1 MKKILAAILVTLMT
15 GSVALADQLKITV
28 DVSATGKTTEILGA
42 DILADIDGR
51 ITEINVTPDGNTPF
65 KLNLK
70 GGAFRLRSMYV
81 TKAQLRE
88 RDEKPVEPEVT
99 EAK

>member
-1 MKKILAAILVTLMT
+1 MKKVLVTLLVLGLT
-15 GSVALADQLKITV
+15 ASVATADQLKITV
-28 DVSATGKTTEILGA
+28 DVSAAGKTTEILGA

-88 RDEKPVEPEVT
+88 KDNEPTPTPEEV
-99 EAK
+99 K

>member
-1 MKKILAAILVTLMT
+1 MKKVLATLLVLGLTA
-15 GSVALADQLKITV
+15 SVALADQLKITV

-51 ITEINVTPDGNTPF
+51 ITEINVTPDGNVPF

-70 GGAFRLRSMYV
+70 GGAFRLNSKYV

-88 RDEKPVEPEVT
+88 RDNEPAPTPEEV
-99 EAK
+99 K

>member
-1 MKKILAAILVTLMT
+1 MKKILLTLLILGLSA
-15 GSVALADQLKITV
+15 SVASADQLKITV

-88 RDEKPVEPEVT
+88 RDNEPAPTPE
-99 EAK
+99 EIK

>member
-1 MKKILAAILVTLMT
+1 MPIRNTPFISLSSSMRPS
-15 GSVALADQLKITV
+15 GRSELKITV

-51 ITEINVTPDGNTPF
+51 ITEISVTPDGNTPF

-88 RDEKPVEPEVT
+88 RDDEPAPTPE
-99 EAK
+99 EIK

>member
-1 MKKILAAILVTLMT
+1 MKKILATLLVL
-15 GSVALADQLKITV
+15 GLSASVVSADQLKITV

-51 ITEINVTPDGNTPF
+51 ITEISVTPDGNTPF

-88 RDEKPVEPEVT
+88 RDDEPAPTPE
-99 EAK
+99 EIK